1 MRSLYSVINE
11 VSIYNMFETIDTN
24 IICESLQSS
33 ILQDIVKQIKD
44 HAKKDKEEREKN
56 GYSYTRSTTFR
67 ALFGGRLGN
76 TKWNEVKDSDF
87 EISLA
92 NFDKEN
98 KKEVKARNE
107 MLKKLRAIVKNNA
120 NAIVILKDPNTGKFT
135 YLYDNYG
142 DLNNVNSNTREY
154 GYRGRHGSLTQAEKM
169 AYADGKDIYYLDIN
183 KFSTSDIRRERNDKK
198 RDAIAMYSPDQIRDI
213 ARDNIK
219 RYKEIIAKNK
229 VERMAKTDNIS
240 QEVSEVTKKVL
251 ELSEKVNSD
260 VIKYADCVWDM
271 TKLLTMIYDRKV
283 HTGYHKGK
291 STYDGSVGLLYCYTE
306 YIKSKK
312 EVLTGHYKDM
322 YQKENTGYKKAIET
336 LLERIWDKIE
346 ELEAKL

>member
-1 MRSLYSVINE
+1 MKSLYSVINE
-11 VSIYNMFETIDTN
+11 VSIYNMFDTIDTN

-56 GYSYTRSTTFR
+56 GYSYTRSTTFK
-67 ALFGGRLGN
+67 ALFGGRLGY
-76 TKWNEVKDSDF
+76 TKWSEVKDSDF

-120 NAIVILKDPNTGKFT
+120 NAIAILKDPNTGKFT
-135 YLYDNYG
+135 YVYDNYG
-142 DLNNVNSNTREY
+142 DLNSINTNTRET
-154 GYRGRHGSLTQAEKM
+154 GYRGRGGSLNQSEKM

-183 KFSTSDIRRERNDKK
+183 KFSTSDIRKERNDKK
-198 RDAIAMYSPDQIRDI
+198 RDAIALYSPSEIRDI

-229 VERMAKTDNIS
+229 AERMAKSDNIS

-260 VIKYADCVWDM
+260 VVKYADCIWDM
-271 TKLLTMIYDRKV
+271 TNLLTMIYDRKV

-291 STYDGSVGLLYCYTE
+291 STYDGSVGLLYCYTK
-306 YIKSKK
+306 YIKTKK
-312 EVLTGHYKDM
+312 EVLTGSYKDM

-336 LLERIWDKIE
+336 LLEKIWEKIE